1 MLLGLGLLTIS
12 LFILILLFGV
22 FPAILIFIGTIVF
35 ICCFGNDDKKDTN
48 YNEVKNDYIPSG
60 DLKCCNK
67 TEKIDKGFNK
77 YEN

>member
-35 ICCFGNDDKKDTN
+35 ICCFGSDDKKDTN
-48 YNEVKNDYIPSG
+48 YNEVKNDYMISS
-60 DLKCCNK
+60 DLKYCNK
-67 TEKIDKGFNK
+67 AEKIDKGFNK